1 MKDNKSQYELFCE
14 WLRDCPVEITN
25 FQDCYRNACFT
36 DHFNVT
42 IRVPLEE
49 VD

>member
-14 WLRDCPVEITN
+14 WLRDCPAEITN
-25 FQDCYRNACFT
+25 FQDFT

-49 VD
+49 ELA

>member
-1 MKDNKSQYELFCE
+1 MTQTNDKSQYELFCE
-14 WLRDCPVEITN
+14 WLRDCPGEITN
-25 FQDCYRNACFT
+25 FQDFT

-49 VD
+49 VK